1 MTTTRIAV
9 RAGHPRA
16 HVDLVVGALAPRLV
30 GRTSSTAHVA
40 LSAAGMLL
48 LGGDLVHVEVD
59 VGPDCTLEL
68 EDVGGM
74 VAYRAPRSAPRSP
87 SQWTLDVRVRSG
99 GTLLWRALPL
109 VVAEGA
115 RVERRTEI
123 DLDKGGC
130 AVIRETMVLGRQGE
144 TGGNLKSH
152 VSITDPDGP
161 VLNEDLDVDGSIP
174 EPGILGSARVLDA
187 VIAVGF
193 RPHPEPGAMLL
204 DQPGAVA
211 RHLGNLTHESPL
223 DHVWATWSERAK
235 SSAGPVKFAV
245 PITAGGQ
252 SSPRGVDSVRSVE

>member
-1 MTTTRIAV
+1 MTTRISV
-9 RAGHPRA
+9 RAGNPRA
-16 HVDLVVGALAPRLV
+16 QVDLVVGALAPRLI
-30 GRTSSTAHVA
+30 GRTSCTAHVA

-59 VGPDCTLEL
+59 VGSDCTLEL

-74 VAYRAPRSAPRSP
+74 VAYRAPRSASR
-87 SQWTLDVRVRSG
+87 WTLDVRVRPG

-115 RVERRTEI
+115 RVERRTQI
-123 DLDKGGC
+123 DLDTGGC
-130 AVIRETMVLGRQGE
+130 AVIRETVVLGRQDE
-144 TGGNLKSH
+144 TGGSLKSRL
-152 VSITDPDGP
+152 SITDPDGP
-161 VLNEDLDVDGSIP
+161 VLHEDLDVDGSFP

-193 RPHPEPGAMLL
+193 RPDPESGAMLL

-211 RHLGNLTHESPL
+211 RHLGNLTHESPM

-235 SSAGPVKFAV
+235 SSAGSPVTIAV
-245 PITAGGQ
+245 PNTAGGV
-252 SSPRGVDSVRSVE
+252 SSPREVDSVRAVD

>member
-30 GRTSSTAHVA
+30 ERTSCTAHVA

-48 LGGDLVHVEVD
+48 LGGDLVQVEVD

-74 VAYRAPRSAPRSP
+74 VAYPAPSSA
-87 SQWTLDVRVRSG
+87 SQLTLVARVGSR

-109 VVAEGA
+109 VVAAGA
-115 RVERRTEI
+115 RVERRTQI

-130 AVIRETMVLGRQGE
+130 AVIRETVVLGRQDE
-144 TGGNLKSH
+144 TGGSLTSH
-152 VSITDPDGP
+152 VSITDTGGP
-161 VLNEDLDVDGSIP
+161 MLNEDLDVDGSFP

-193 RPHPEPGAMLL
+193 RPDLQPGAMQL

-211 RHLGNLTHESPL
+211 RHMGGLMHESPM
-223 DHVWATWSERAK
+223 DDVFATWSEMAT
-235 SSAGPVKFAV
+235 SSAVLPVTTAV
-245 PITAGGQ
+245 PLSAGGL
-252 SSPRGVDSVRSVE
+252 SSPLGVDSVRSVE

>member
-30 GRTSSTAHVA
+30 GRTSCTAHVA

-59 VGPDCTLEL
+59 VGPDCTLEI

-74 VAYRAPRSAPRSP
+74 VAYRAQRSA
-87 SQWTLDVRVRSG
+87 SQWTLDVRVGSG

-115 RVERRTEI
+115 RVERRTQI

-130 AVIRETMVLGRQGE
+130 AVIRETIVLGRQGE
-144 TGGNLKSH
+144 TGGSLTSH
-152 VSITDPDGP
+152 VSITDTGGP
-161 VLNEDLDVDGSIP
+161 MLNEDLDVDGSFP
-174 EPGILGSARVLDA
+174 EPGISGSARVLDA

-193 RPHPEPGAMLL
+193 RPDLQPGAMQL

-211 RHLGNLTHESPL
+211 RHLGDLTHESPM
-223 DHVWATWSERAK
+223 DDVWATWSEMAK
-235 SSAGPVKFAV
+235 SGVLPEATSVPV
-245 PITAGGQ
+245 TAGGL

>member
-1 MTTTRIAV
+1 MTTRIAV
-9 RAGHPRA
+9 RAGTPRA
-16 HVDLVVGALAPRLV
+16 QVDLVVGALAPRLV
-30 GRTSSTAHVA
+30 GRTSCTAHVA

-59 VGPDCTLEL
+59 VGSDCTLEL

-74 VAYRAPRSAPRSP
+74 VAYRAQHSA
-87 SQWTLDVRVRSG
+87 SQWTLDVRVGSG

-115 RVERRTEI
+115 RVERRTQI

-130 AVIRETMVLGRQGE
+130 AVIRETVVLGRQDE
-144 TGGNLKSH
+144 TGGSLRSRL
-152 VSITDPDGP
+152 SITDPDGP
-161 VLNEDLDVDGSIP
+161 VLDEDLDVDGSFP

-193 RPHPEPGAMLL
+193 RPDPEPGAMLL

-211 RHLGNLTHESPL
+211 RHVGNLTHESPM

-235 SSAGPVKFAV
+235 SSAGSPVTIAV
-245 PITAGGQ
+245 PNTAGGL
-252 SSPRGVDSVRSVE
+252 SSARGVDSVRTVD

>member
-16 HVDLVVGALAPRLV
+16 HVDLAVGALAPRLV
-30 GRTSSTAHVA
+30 GRTSGTAHVA

-74 VAYRAPRSAPRSP
+74 VAYRAPRSA
-87 SQWTLDVRVRSG
+87 SQLTLVARVGSG

-109 VVAEGA
+109 VVAAGA
-115 RVERRTEI
+115 RVERRTQI
-123 DLDKGGC
+123 DLDQGGC
-130 AVIRETMVLGRQGE
+130 AVIRETIVLGREGE
-144 TGGNLKSH
+144 TAGSLTSH
-152 VSITDPDGP
+152 ISITDPDGP
-161 VLNEDLDVDGSIP
+161 VLNEDLDVDGSFP

-187 VIAVGF
+187 VVAVGF
-193 RPHPEPGAMLL
+193 RPDLQPGAMLL

-211 RHLGNLTHESPL
+211 RHLGDLMHESPM
-223 DHVWATWSERAK
+223 DDVWATWSEIAK
-235 SSAGPVKFAV
+235 SSAVPPVATAV
-245 PITAGGQ
+245 PLTAGGL

>member
-1 MTTTRIAV
+1 MTTRIAV
-9 RAGHPRA
+9 RAGNPRA
-16 HVDLVVGALAPRLV
+16 QVDLVVGALAPRLV
-30 GRTSSTAHVA
+30 GRTSCTAHVA

-59 VGPDCTLEL
+59 VGRDCTLEL

-74 VAYRAPRSAPRSP
+74 VAYRAPRSA
-87 SQWTLDVRVRSG
+87 SQWTVDVRVGSG

-115 RVERRTEI
+115 RVERRTQI

-130 AVIRETMVLGRQGE
+130 AVIRETIVLGRQDE
-144 TGGNLKSH
+144 TGGSLKSRI
-152 VSITDPDGP
+152 SITDPDGP
-161 VLNEDLDVDGSIP
+161 VLNEDLDVDGSFP

-193 RPHPEPGAMLL
+193 RPDPEPGAMLL

-211 RHLGNLTHESPL
+211 RHFGNLTHESPM
-223 DHVWATWSERAK
+223 DDVWATWSERAK
-235 SSAGPVKFAV
+235 SSAGFPVTIAV
-245 PITAGGQ
+245 PLTAGGL
-252 SSPRGVDSVRSVE
+252 SSPRGVDSVRAVD